1 MRPGHEAP
9 DDHLQP
15 LHAPTTPHASMRP
28 GHEAP
33 DDVKAFEKYAKAP
46 KLQ

>member
-1 MRPGHEAP
+1 
-9 DDHLQP
+9 
-15 LHAPTTPHASMRP
+15 MRP